1 MDGFLL
7 LGGRTNQLGPD
18 DRVLSVPLTGFSGD
32 TVYLVLREKGT
43 ESTTKRA
50 LKSLREDFVDWNEVR
65 VSRAAEPD
73 AATMCASALF
83 IVVLLRRAREQ
94 NGRAGE
100 TKTGTTS
107 CWT

>member
-1 MDGFLL
+1 VPFGAAKIEEGKVCFFLSQRMRIDAQ
-7 LGGRTNQLGPD
+7 G
-18 DRVLSVPLTGFSGD
+18 VFIEVVP
-32 TVYLVLREKGT
+32 
-43 ESTTKRA
+43 
-50 LKSLREDFVDWNEVR
+50 
-65 VSRAAEPD
+65 EPD